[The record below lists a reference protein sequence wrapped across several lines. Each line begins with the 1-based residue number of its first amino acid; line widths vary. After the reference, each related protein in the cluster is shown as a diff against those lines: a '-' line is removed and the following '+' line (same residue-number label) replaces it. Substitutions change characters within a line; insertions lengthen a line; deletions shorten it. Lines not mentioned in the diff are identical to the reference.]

1 MTASLAEKPRSPI
14 SLLRREHK
22 DLLDRLASNS
32 RTQVRCC
39 AVAMMSYLKH
49 WHEWKE
55 SRYPTRWVYQPLRD
69 IREDLMGAYTL
80 HVIRAALDL
89 LEKLGFLSIRKNARQ
104 ENRRNGQDKT
114 HQYLLHVDRVEE
126 ALEKLYSPKKAKTR
140 KNSAVDKAET
150 SGINTRTPG
159 INLKTSRFTVETH
172 TQIPSTDSCTDS
184 CSLKEEREKMN
195 FVPEL
200 EDPWETEDEVE
211 QDLTTSFDVRPE
223 ISQEQK
229 VKSEEQFSAV
239 PVLKCDEVSQTD
251 VNVAMCV
258 EVVQTD
264 VKPLPK
270 LKSDRVA
277 LHSRADCTSGF
288 CSQEEREGFYQALL
302 VLAKG
307 KGVGSPVGWASVIVK
322 AINAGEP
329 CQYLNEYRDGLL
341 VGSCEQQEWEVAPGQ
356 PLEQF
361 VSYLKTRNKKT
372 GMSDEEAIA
381 TAYQQLK
388 DVNLARAQWE
398 SCKRSIVRY
407 SEEWEK
413 QKQRG
418 VSNAYL
424 PPELLPHREVSLEE
438 VASAIASLQAGCVQL
453 QGLVESAK
461 LNSATVELEPVKEL
475 PSEPAITESEPVAAV
490 DDLEPVKELP
500 SESAVV
506 EPEPVAAADA
516 TDLEPAKELP
526 SEPEPVSAIELQE
539 KLNSP
544 FALFKS
550 LARTMAQELG
560 YRIEEGLVLNAA
572 EEMPSLE
579 HLRSLLSNTETRSV
593 TAKKIQRLI
602 EGNPQWGFYF
612 DEFGELWGF

>member
-39 AVAMMSYLKH
+39 AVAMISYLKH

-55 SRYPTRWVYQPLRD
+55 SKYPTRWVYQPLRD

-172 TQIPSTDSCTDS
+172 TQIPSIDSCTDS
-184 CSLKEEREKMN
+184 CSLKEKREKIN
-195 FVPEL
+195 LVPEL
-200 EDPWETEDEVE
+200 EDPWEAEDEVE
-211 QDLTTSFDVRPE
+211 QDSTTSFDDKPE
-223 ISQEQK
+223 ISQEQE

-239 PVLKCDEVSQTD
+239 SVLKCDEVSQTAT
-251 VNVAMCV
+251 NTAMCV

-270 LKSDRVA
+270 LKSDR
-277 LHSRADCTSGF
+277 TSGF
-288 CSQEEREGFYQALL
+288 RSQEEREGFYQSLL
-302 VLAKG
+302 ELG
-307 KGVGSPVGWASVIVK
+307 KSQGKKSPVAWASTIVRNV
-322 AINAGEP
+322 NAGEP

-341 VGSCEQQEWEVAPGQ
+341 VGGCEQQEWELAPGQ
-356 PLEQF
+356 PFEQF
-361 VSYLKTRNKKT
+361 VTYLKTKNKKT
-372 GMSDEEAIA
+372 GMTEEEAITVA
-381 TAYQQLK
+381 HKQLR
-388 DVNLARAQWE
+388 DVNLARSQWE
-398 SCKRSIVRY
+398 SFKRSIAQHG
-407 SEEWEK
+407 EEWEK
-413 QKQRG
+413 QKRLG
-418 VSNAYL
+418 VSSAYL
-424 PPELLPHREVSLEE
+424 PPELLPQREVSLEE
-438 VASAIASLQAGCVQL
+438 AASAIASLQTGCVQL

-461 LNSATVELEPVKEL
+461 LNSATAELEPALEL
-475 PSEPAITESEPVAAV
+475 PSESTIAEPEPVA

-500 SESAVV
+500 SKSAAV
-506 EPEPVAAADA
+506 EPEPVAVVA
-516 TDLEPAKELP
+516 DLEPAKELP
-526 SEPEPVSAIELQE
+526 SEPESLSAIALQE
-539 KLNSP
+539 KLDSR
-544 FALFKS
+544 FAS
-550 LARTMAQELG
+550 LARTMAKAFG
-560 YRIEEGLVLNAA
+560 YRIEEGLVLPAG

-579 HLRSLLSNTETRSV
+579 HLQSLLNTDNRGV
-593 TAKKIQRLI
+593 TAKKIRRLI